1 MKIIYSKYI
10 MFLLFI
16 LLIVLV
22 YLFFNKKL
30 EGFEE
35 DTTVQEKKALIC
47 YYGAAFREGNIGST
61 VTDTKYGYNT
71 QKNTSISH
79 AKLKKVL
86 NEKGYQTDILV
97 NTRKTKYENE
107 LESWYD
113 PFSLV
118 INKLSNRIHGRDAMV
133 TSTIESINKI
143 NKDEYEFILFVRI
156 DLFLKPEFFD
166 VLDTESDKINFLA
179 NNYDPKNCNNYKNNS
194 PKIVDLF
201 IFIPKKYFYILDNNF
216 RINHYSWYELKKI
229 YKLTDDDMTFMT
241 NKMFDS
247 NSYIDKNPYY
257 VMSSRKENT
266 NNNDKVFENK
276 PVTNC
281 PKYKIT
287 EQKYIENPTKHYIEK
302 YHDFYMNE

>member
-1 MKIIYSKYI
+1 

-22 YLFFNKKL
+22 YLLFNKKL

-35 DTTVQEKKALIC
+35 DDVVKDKKALIC
-47 YYGAAFREGNIGST
+47 YYGAAFREGNYGST
-61 VTDTKYGYNT
+61 LTDTNYGYDT

-79 AKLKKVL
+79 AKLKQVL
-86 NEKGYQTDILV
+86 NDKGYQTDILV

-118 INKLSNRIHGRDAMV
+118 INKLSNRIHGRDAMIS
-133 TSTIESINKI
+133 STIENINKI
-143 NKDEYEFILFVRI
+143 NKDDYEFILFVRI

-166 VLDTESDKINFLA
+166 VLDTETDKINFLA
-179 NNYDPKNCNNYKNNS
+179 NNYDPKNCDNYKNNN

-201 IFIPKKYFYILDNNF
+201 VFIPKKYFYILDNKF
-216 RINHYSWYELKKI
+216 RINHYSWHELKKI
-229 YKLTDDDMTFMT
+229 YKLTDNDMAFMT

-266 NNNDKVFENK
+266 HSQTKNVFEQK
-276 PVTNC
+276 PIIHC
-281 PKYKIT
+281 PKYVISQQT
-287 EQKYIENPTKHYIEK
+287 YLENPTAHYIEK
-302 YHDFYMNE
+302 YSDFYMS

>member
-1 MKIIYSKYI
+1 

-22 YLFFNKKL
+22 YLLFNKKL

-35 DTTVQEKKALIC
+35 DTVVKDKKALIC

-61 VTDTKYGYNT
+61 LTDTKYGYNT

-118 INKLSNRIHGRDAMV
+118 INKISNRIHGRDAMIS
-133 TSTIESINKI
+133 STIESINKI
-143 NKDEYEFILFVRI
+143 NKDNYEFILFVRI
-156 DLFLKPEFFD
+156 DLFLKPDFFE

-179 NNYDPKNCNNYKNNS
+179 NNYDPKNCDNYKYNN

-201 IFIPKKYFYILDNNF
+201 VFIPKKYFYILDNKF

-229 YKLTDDDMTFMT
+229 YNLTDDDMAFMT

-266 NNNDKVFENK
+266 NSQGIVFENK
-276 PVTNC
+276 PIIHC
-281 PKYKIT
+281 PKYKIS
-287 EQKYIENPTKHYIEK
+287 EQTYLENPTAHYIEK